1 MAIAS
6 VARKATIRKDDTL
19 FKANQLVQQQKAVAK
34 KLQTQ
39 QDRLNK
45 ESQDKVEEGNA
56 KLMLEGMKIGAG
68 TVPQWELL
76 AKGDMDAWSANVY
89 DPSISNAQSYK
100 DLAGLT
106 SNAKVVSAATT
117 DMDKLVTEMTST
129 DALKGETN
137 LAGLSVATN
146 QYINEYAPNATKYD
160 GVTYREQVLKN
171 PDIYNIGS
179 IIGNWGEGLTEQ
191 VASSISTKN
200 LAGGNIT
207 QISEHRTAG
216 NFLVIGKDGKVAV
229 DNDGKNTVMLTGESL
244 QSFEKYSKGATAHI
258 DKYIKENTKDGGS
271 RFTPALGT
279 VQFDDIVPTRL
290 DAMEALLR
298 EQGAFNTQTTVD
310 NTFRVNPKDKADTP
324 DKKAIARQQALG
336 VRVDFI
342 TGKGDNLVGSLKGQ
356 KGVVAS
362 GQRTDEKG
370 NKIGGVEKTSHGRV
384 YKKDGR
390 KGTGYTIVTDLRK
403 LQETSPEDIMADING
418 DGKMVAISTITGSAP
433 IIEVRNIFVDD
444 ADKES
449 GYIELND
456 YFNRSVPAAQRIG
469 GDTFINAL
477 RAKDKDLIDLTSDGL
492 IDLEGL

>member
-34 KLQTQ
+34 KLQSQ
-39 QDRLNK
+39 QDRINK
-45 ESQDKVEEGNA
+45 ESQAKVEEGNA

-76 AKGDMDAWSANVY
+76 AKGAMDTWSANVY

-106 SNAKVVSAATT
+106 SNAKVVSAATA
-117 DMDKLVTEMTST
+117 DMDKLVVEMTST

-146 QYINEYAPNATKYD
+146 QYVNEYAPNATKYD
-160 GVTYREQVLKN
+160 GAIYREQVLKN

-200 LAGGNIT
+200 IAGGNIT
-207 QISEHRTAG
+207 QISERKTAG
-216 NFLVIGKDGKVAV
+216 NFLVIGADGRVAV
-229 DNDGKNTVMLTGESL
+229 DDDGKNTILLTGESL

-258 DKYIKENTKDGGS
+258 DKFIAEHEKDQLAGFGQ
-271 RFTPALGT
+271 RK
-279 VQFDDIVPTRL
+279 VKPTRL
-290 DAMEALLR
+290 EAMEALLR

-310 NTFRVNPKDKADTP
+310 NTFRVNPKDKVDTL
-324 DKKAIARQQALG
+324 DKKAIAKQKALG

-342 TGKGDNLVGSLKGQ
+342 SGKSSNLVGSLLGQ
-356 KGVVAS
+356 KAVVAS
-362 GQRTDEKG
+362 GQRIDSKG

-384 YKKDGR
+384 FKADGR

-418 DGKMVAISTITGSAP
+418 DGKLVAISTITGSAP

-444 ADKES
+444 DDKEK

-456 YFNRSVPAAQRIG
+456 YFNRSVPAVQRIG

-477 RAKDKDLIDLTSDGL
+477 RAKDKDLIDLTGDGKKGDGL
-492 IDLEGL
+492 IDLEGI